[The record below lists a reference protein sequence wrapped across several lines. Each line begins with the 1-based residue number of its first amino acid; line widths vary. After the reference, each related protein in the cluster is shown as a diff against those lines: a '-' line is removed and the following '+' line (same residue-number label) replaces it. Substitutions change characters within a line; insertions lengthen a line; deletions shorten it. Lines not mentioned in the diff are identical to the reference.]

1 MTDTNKE
8 KINSKRELKALSL
21 ILFVIVGFSFITKDR
36 LIIFAIL
43 ASLILLIVGAYIR
56 ENNLKISKAIYYLV
70 ISFYNVASIFSLVEY
85 FKGQESLT
93 KIEKYIFKPFIINDK
108 IDIRYIGWI
117 LILTTF
123 LFILENMKKNP
134 NEGNNDR

>member
-1 MTDTNKE
+1 MTETNKE
-8 KINSKRELKALSL
+8 NKKSELKAISL
-21 ILFVIVGFSFITKDR
+21 LLFVIVGFSFITKDR

-56 ENNLKISKAIYYLV
+56 ANNLKISKAIYYLV
-70 ISFYNVASIFSLVEY
+70 ISFYNIASIFSLVEY
-85 FKGQESLT
+85 FKWQESIT

-117 LILTTF
+117 LVLTTF

-134 NEGNNDR
+134 NEENNDR

>member
-1 MTDTNKE
+1 MTDTNKK
-8 KINSKRELKALSL
+8 KINNRSELKALSL
-21 ILFVIVGFSFITKDR
+21 ILFVIVGFSFITKTR
-36 LIIFAIL
+36 LIIFAGL
-43 ASLILLIVGAYIR
+43 TSLILLIVGAYIR
-56 ENNLKISKAIYYLV
+56 ANNLKISKAIYYLF
-70 ISFYNVASIFSLVEY
+70 ISFYNIASIFSLLEY
-85 FKGQESLT
+85 FKGQESIT

-117 LILTTF
+117 LVLTTF

>member
-56 ENNLKISKAIYYLV
+56 ANNLKISKAIYYLV
-70 ISFYNVASIFSLVEY
+70 ISFYNIASIFSLLEY

>member
-8 KINSKRELKALSL
+8 NKKSELKAISL
-21 ILFVIVGFSFITKDR
+21 LLFVIVGFSFITKDR
-36 LIIFAIL
+36 LMIFAAIT
-43 ASLILLIVGAYIR
+43 SLILLIMGAYIR
-56 ENNLKISKAIYYLV
+56 ANNLKISKAIYYLV
-70 ISFYNVASIFSLVEY
+70 ISFYNIASIFSLIEY
-85 FKGQESLT
+85 FKGQESIT

-117 LILTTF
+117 LVLTTF

-134 NEGNNDR
+134 NEENNDR

>member
-1 MTDTNKE
+1 MTNTNKE

-117 LILTTF
+117 LVLTTF

>member
-117 LILTTF
+117 LVLTTF

>member
-36 LIIFAIL
+36 LIIFAGL

-56 ENNLKISKAIYYLV
+56 ANNLKISKAIYYLV
-70 ISFYNVASIFSLVEY
+70 ISFYNIASIFSLLEY

-134 NEGNNDR
+134 NEGNNDW

>member
-1 MTDTNKE
+1 MTNTNKE

-56 ENNLKISKAIYYLV
+56 ANNLKVSKAIYYLV
-70 ISFYNVASIFSLVEY
+70 ISFYNVASIFSLLEY

-117 LILTTF
+117 LVLTTF
-123 LFILENMKKNP
+123 LFILENIKKNP

>member
-1 MTDTNKE
+1 MTETNKE
-8 KINSKRELKALSL
+8 NKKSELKAISL
-21 ILFVIVGFSFITKDR
+21 LLFVIVGFSFITKDR
-36 LIIFAIL
+36 LIIFASL
-43 ASLILLIVGAYIR
+43 TSLIFLIVGAYIR
-56 ENNLKISKAIYYLV
+56 ANNLKISKAIYYLV
-70 ISFYNVASIFSLVEY
+70 ISFYNIASIFSLVEY

-117 LILTTF
+117 LVLTTF

>member
-1 MTDTNKE
+1 MTETNKE
-8 KINSKRELKALSL
+8 NKKSELKAISL
-21 ILFVIVGFSFITKDR
+21 LLFVIVGFSFITKDR
-36 LIIFAIL
+36 LIIFASL
-43 ASLILLIVGAYIR
+43 TSLILLIVGAYIR
-56 ENNLKISKAIYYLV
+56 ANNLKISKAIYYLF
-70 ISFYNVASIFSLVEY
+70 ISFYNIASIFSLLEY
-85 FKGQESLT
+85 FKGQESIT

>member
-1 MTDTNKE
+1 MTETNKE
-8 KINSKRELKALSL
+8 NKKSELKAISL
-21 ILFVIVGFSFITKDR
+21 LLFVIVGFSFITKDR
-36 LIIFAIL
+36 LIIFASL
-43 ASLILLIVGAYIR
+43 TSLILLIVGAYIR
-56 ENNLKISKAIYYLV
+56 ANNLKISKAIYYLF
-70 ISFYNVASIFSLVEY
+70 ISFYNIASIFSLLEY
-85 FKGQESLT
+85 FKGQESIT

-117 LILTTF
+117 LVLTTF

>member
-117 LILTTF
+117 LVLTTF

-134 NEGNNDR
+134 NEGNND

>member
-36 LIIFAIL
+36 LIIFAGL

-56 ENNLKISKAIYYLV
+56 ANNLKISKAIYYLV

-134 NEGNNDR
+134 NEGNND

>member
-70 ISFYNVASIFSLVEY
+70 ISFYNIASIFSLLEY